1 MAMRLST
8 KKRPDREDK
17 RTKPERRLEED
28 VFDRASLFAITK
40 LRRKGYFDVVDYCV
54 AKGKEANVYRAMT
67 KDGKYIALKIYRLHA
82 TSFIHMQQYI
92 QGDRRFEKGSHSA
105 FGIIFTWTK
114 KEFKNLSLLQ
124 EMGARAPKPIAFI
137 RNILVMEFLG
147 ENGVPFSTLAETGS
161 ENPDADYESI
171 LAQVELLWKNGLVHG
186 DISEYNIM
194 MTDSGPYLIDC
205 GQAVL
210 TTHPRAQEF
219 LERDKR
225 NLLHYFS
232 RLPNFTKNPE

>member
-40 LRRKGYFDVVDYCV
+40 LRRKGYFDIVDYCV
-54 AKGKEANVYRAMT
+54 AKGKEANVYRAT
-67 KDGKYIALKIYRLHA
+67 AKDGKFIALKIYRLHA

-92 QGDRRFEKGSHSA
+92 EGDRRFEKAAHSA
-105 FGIIFTWTK
+105 FGVIFTWTK
-114 KEFKNLSLLQ
+114 KEFKNLSLLA
-124 EMGARAPKPIAFI
+124 EMGVPAPKPIAFI

-147 ENGVPFSTLAETGS
+147 EKGVPFSTLAETGS
-161 ENPDADYESI
+161 ENPDSDYEY
-171 LAQVELLWKNGLVHG
+171 LLSQIGIMWKNGLVHG
-186 DISEYNIM
+186 DLSEYNIM
-194 MTDSGPYLIDC
+194 MTDNGPYLIDC

-210 TTHPRAQEF
+210 TTHPRAEEF
-219 LERDKR
+219 LIRDKR
-225 NLLHYFS
+225 NLLRYFS
-232 RLPNFTKNPE
+232 KYPDFTKKE